1 MAARKFKWNEDATQ
15 RAVSMY
21 EAADK
26 SQESLDE
33 IAAALSTEEVAVT
46 RRQVIAKLTSEKV
59 YEKPEK
65 PAPQPK
71 DEGPT
76 KAEIMQAIEASGF
89 DTEGFQG
96 ATKDALNRLAET
108 LGVTVE

>member
-1 MAARKFKWNEDATQ
+1 MAKNKFKWDDASATQ
-15 RAVSMY
+15 ARSMY
-21 EAADK
+21 EQQGNDG
-26 SQESLDE
+26 LDE
-33 IAAALSTEEVAVT
+33 IAAALSTDEVQVT
-46 RRQVIAKLTSEKV
+46 RRSVIAKLTNMGV
-59 YEKPEK
+59 YQKPEK

-76 KAEIMQAIEASGF
+76 KAEIMSAIKASGF

-108 LGVTVE
+108 LGVEVE

>member
-1 MAARKFKWNEDATQ
+1 MAKRFSWSEDATNT
-15 RAVSMY
+15 AVSMY

-26 SQESLDE
+26 SQSVLDE
-33 IAAALSTEEVAVT
+33 IAAALSTDEVQVT
-46 RRQVIAKLTSEKV
+46 RRSVIAKLTHQGV
-59 YEKPEK
+59 YVKPEK
-65 PAPQPK
+65 PAAQPK

-76 KAEIMQAIEASGF
+76 KAEILSAIEATGF

-108 LGVTVE
+108 LGAEVA